1 MRSIPLAIAL
11 LYPAVSLASGGDVLT
26 LLWLEA
32 ALFVT
37 VGLSVAVSRLPW
49 GTRLLLLAAYLAAV
63 LAPWFAT
70 ESMPYTSNSLFIN
83 MACIGVPALVFFGGL
98 YMAMRRASNAAS

>member
-32 ALFVT
+32 PL
-37 VGLSVAVSRLPW
+37 
-49 GTRLLLLAAYLAAV
+49 
-63 LAPWFAT
+63 FAT
-70 ESMPYTSNSLFIN
+70 QNMPYTSNSLFIN

-98 YMAMRRASNAAS
+98 FMAMRRARNIAS